1 MEKDLRRLK
10 EKKGYVYFCFLQRIE
25 SLKNKENEIRSLSEL
40 DTVVTSCTKM
50 YKFKKKVVS
59 LESLVLLSAT
69 VVDNSGLSSR
79 SFSIFQTL

>member
-10 EKKGYVYFCFLQRIE
+10 GKEGYVYFCFLQRIE

-59 LESLVLLSAT
+59 LGV
-69 VVDNSGLSSR
+69 
-79 SFSIFQTL
+79 